1 EKIRVKKKKK
11 KVIKPP
17 GGKSAEGR
25 RTCSLTIYQTIC
37 VGTQGDWI
45 LKRRKTKNEYQVSVS
60 EHVIHYEV

>member
-1 EKIRVKKKKK
+1 MTLKEES
-11 KVIKPP
+11 VIYATSRQ
-17 GGKSAEGR
+17 SAEAR